1 MSVLIVCGLY
11 LFVCLFLVN
20 CWKELATVVCGVFGG
35 GSGYG
40 FIYILM
46 LIKRIKIV
54 TVH

>member
-1 MSVLIVCGLY
+1 
-11 LFVCLFLVN
+11 
-20 CWKELATVVCGVFGG
+20 VCGVFGG
-35 GSGYG
+35 GSGCG